1 MTSIFMVSFLLC
13 FAYGHTAL
21 LCMLTEYTMYVEKEE
36 CTHCIAINTT
46 ICSGYCPNK
55 DPNMKGNLPEIKLN
69 QNICTY
75 SDYIHK
81 TISIPGCPMHVNSL
95 YTYPVALSCRCD
107 KCNTD
112 YIDCV
117 QDSIESNYCT
127 KPRMP
132 KDFLYSYAKNVI
144 RQKFK

>member
-1 MTSIFMVSFLLC
+1 MKSVFLVSFVLC
-13 FAYGHTAL
+13 FAHGHAAF
-21 LCMLTEYTMYVEKEE
+21 LCTLTEFTMYIEKEE
-36 CTHCIAINTT
+36 CAFCIAVNTT
-46 ICSGYCPNK
+46 ICSGYCPTK
-55 DPNMKGNLPEIKLN
+55 DPNMKGNLPEINLN
-69 QNICTY
+69 QNVCTY

-81 TISIPGCPMHVNSL
+81 TVLIPGCPKHVNSL

-127 KPRMP
+127 KPIISRAA
-132 KDFLYSYAKNVI
+132 LYNYGKNLI
-144 RQKFK
+144 RQKGK

>member
-1 MTSIFMVSFLLC
+1 
-13 FAYGHTAL
+13 
-21 LCMLTEYTMYVEKEE
+21 
-36 CTHCIAINTT
+36 
-46 ICSGYCPNK
+46 
-55 DPNMKGNLPEIKLN
+55 MKGNLLEINLN

-81 TISIPGCPMHVNSL
+81 TVSVPGCPMHVNSL

-107 KCNTD
+107 KCKTD

-117 QDSIESNYCT
+117 QDRIEANYCT

-132 KDFLYSYAKNVI
+132 KDFLYNYAKNLF